1 MRMEQSASGIARPRF
16 RGCTGSNAPNRLE
29 ASMNANPTALV
40 VVSHHR
46 ADSLTAHV
54 GDVVA
59 ARLKEAG
66 YGVDLLDLRAEG
78 FDPRMTEADQ
88 PDWGDRDK
96 EYSPQVRAHM
106 ARVLAADVIVPV
118 FPVYWNSAPALLKGW
133 IDRVW
138 NYGFAYG
145 RSKPRLAG
153 KRMLWLGL
161 AGAGDGDEFAAW
173 MAETLDRVL
182 REGISF
188 YNGITDSAVAVLH
201 DAEGEPQTV
210 DAEGN
215 LALGEPLTGEARTA
229 HYEALDRRAEAHLE
243 RFLGLS

>member
-1 MRMEQSASGIARPRF
+1 MSHS
-16 RGCTGSNAPNRLE
+16 
-29 ASMNANPTALV
+29 PTALI

-46 ADSLTAHV
+46 PDSLTVHI

-66 YGVDLLDLRAEG
+66 YDIDLLNLDAEG
-78 FDPRMTEADQ
+78 FDPRMTVADQ
-88 PDWGDRDK
+88 PDWDDRDK
-96 EYSPQVRAHM
+96 VYSPEVQAHM
-106 ARVLAADVIVPV
+106 ARILAADVIIPV

-161 AGAGDGDEFAAW
+161 AGAGAGDDFSAW
-173 MAETLDRVL
+173 MRETLDRVL
-182 REGISF
+182 REGVSF
-188 YNGITDSAVAVLH
+188 YNGITHAALEILY
-201 DAEGEPQTV
+201 DAEGEPQIV
-210 DAEGN
+210 DADGN
-215 LALGEPLTGEARTA
+215 FTKGEALSGEARADHYAAIDRKATA
-229 HYEALDRRAEAHLE
+229 HVE
-243 RFLGLS
+243 RFLDLA

>member
-1 MRMEQSASGIARPRF
+1 MSAH
-16 RGCTGSNAPNRLE
+16 
-29 ASMNANPTALV
+29 PTALI

-46 ADSLTAHV
+46 TDSLTVHI

-66 YGVDLLDLRAEG
+66 YDIDLLNLDTEG
-78 FDPRMTEADQ
+78 FDPRMTVADQ
-88 PDWGDRDK
+88 PDWDDRDK
-96 EYSPQVRAHM
+96 AYSPEVQAHM
-106 ARVLAADVIVPV
+106 ARVLAAEVIIPV
-118 FPVYWNSAPALLKGW
+118 FPVYWNGTPALLKGW

-161 AGAGDGDEFAAW
+161 AGASEGDDYSASLED
-173 MAETLDRVL
+173 TLDRTL
-182 REGISF
+182 RQGISV
-188 YNGITDSAVAVLH
+188 YNGIADAAVAVLY
-201 DAEGEPQTV
+201 DVEGEPQIV

-215 LALGEPLTGEARTA
+215 FTKGEALQGEARAA
-229 HYEALDRRAEAHLE
+229 HFDALDREAAARIE
-243 RFLGLS
+243 RFLGLGPVR

>member
-1 MRMEQSASGIARPRF
+1 MSSK
-16 RGCTGSNAPNRLE
+16 
-29 ASMNANPTALV
+29 TALV

-46 ADSLTAHV
+46 ADSLTAHI

-66 YGVDLLDLRAEG
+66 YEIDLLDLQAEG
-78 FDPRMTEADQ
+78 FDPRMTVADQ
-88 PDWGDRDK
+88 PDWDDRDK
-96 EYSPQVRAHM
+96 VYSPEVQAHM
-106 ARVLAADVIVPV
+106 ERLVAADLVVPV
-118 FPVYWNSAPALLKGW
+118 FPVYWNSLPALLKGW

-161 AGAGDGDEFAAW
+161 AGATEGDEYWAW
-173 MAETLDRVL
+173 MKENLDRTL
-182 REGISF
+182 RQGISF
-188 YNGITDSAVAVLH
+188 YNGITDAAVEVLH
-201 DAEGEPQTV
+201 DAEGEPQIV

-215 LALGEPLTGEARTA
+215 FTKGEALTGEQRTA
-229 HYEALDRRAEAHLE
+229 HYEALDRLAVKYVDE
-243 RFLGLS
+243 FLA

>member
-1 MRMEQSASGIARPRF
+1 MADR
-16 RGCTGSNAPNRLE
+16 
-29 ASMNANPTALV
+29 TALI

-46 ADSLTAHV
+46 TDSLTVHI

-66 YGVDLLDLRAEG
+66 YTIDLLDLNTEG
-78 FDPRMTEADQ
+78 FDPRMTVADQ
-88 PDWGDRDK
+88 PDWDDRDK
-96 EYSPQVRAHM
+96 VYSPEVQAHM
-106 ARVLAADVIVPV
+106 ERILTADVVIPV
-118 FPVYWNSAPALLKGW
+118 FPIYWNNPPALLKGW

-161 AGAGDGDEFAAW
+161 AGAAEGDEYWAW
-173 MAETLDRVL
+173 MKENLDRVL

-188 YNGITDSAVAVLH
+188 YTGINDAAVEVLPDS
-201 DAEGEPQTV
+201 EGEPQIV
-210 DAEGN
+210 DADGN
-215 LALGEPLTGEARTA
+215 FTKGDALTGAQRTA
-229 HYEALDRRAEAHLE
+229 HYAAIDRRAVEHVE
-243 RFLGLS
+243 KFLALG

>member
-1 MRMEQSASGIARPRF
+1 M
-16 RGCTGSNAPNRLE
+16 NR
-29 ASMNANPTALV
+29 TALV

-46 ADSLTAHV
+46 ADSLTVHI
-54 GDVVA
+54 GDVAA

-66 YGVDLLDLRAEG
+66 YEVDVLDLHAEG

-88 PDWGDRDK
+88 PDWDDRDK
-96 EYSPQVRAHM
+96 VYSPEVQAHM
-106 ARVLAADVIVPV
+106 ERILAADVIVPV
-118 FPVYWNSAPALLKGW
+118 FPVYWNGLPALLKGW

-161 AGAGDGDEFAAW
+161 AGAADGDEYAAW
-173 MAETLDRVL
+173 MKDILDRVL

-188 YNGITDSAVAVLH
+188 YNGITEAAVAVLH
-201 DAEGEPQTV
+201 DAEGEPQIV

-215 LALGEPLTGEARTA
+215 FSKGEALSGEARAA
-229 HYEALDRRAEAHLE
+229 HYAAMDRRAAAHLE
-243 RFLGLS
+243 AFLGLPEAAPARP

>member
-1 MRMEQSASGIARPRF
+1 
-16 RGCTGSNAPNRLE
+16 
-29 ASMNANPTALV
+29 MNAAPTALV

-66 YGVDLLDLRAEG
+66 YEVDLLDLRAEG

-88 PDWGDRDK
+88 PDWDDRDK
-96 EYSPQVRAHM
+96 VYSAEVRAHM

-133 IDRVW
+133 VDRVW
-138 NYGFAYG
+138 NYGFGYG

-161 AGAGDGDEFAAW
+161 AGAAEGDEFAAW
-173 MAETLDRVL
+173 MQETLERVL

-188 YNGITDSAVAVLH
+188 YNGITDAAVAVLY
-201 DAEGEPQTV
+201 DTEGEPQIV
-210 DAEGN
+210 DADGN
-215 LALGEPLTGEARTA
+215 FTKGEALTGDARAA
-229 HYEALDRRAEAHLE
+229 HYAALDRRAEEHLE
-243 RFLGLS
+243 RFLELAPQTL

>member
-1 MRMEQSASGIARPRF
+1 MAER
-16 RGCTGSNAPNRLE
+16 
-29 ASMNANPTALV
+29 TALV

-46 ADSLTAHV
+46 PDSLTAHV

-66 YGVDLLDLRAEG
+66 YAVDLLDLRAEG
-78 FDPRMTEADQ
+78 FDPRMTIADQ
-88 PDWGDRDK
+88 PDWDDRDK
-96 EYSPQVRAHM
+96 VYSAEARAHM

-118 FPVYWNSAPALLKGW
+118 FPVYWNSPPALLKGW

-161 AGAGDGDEFAAW
+161 AGAAEGDEYWAW
-173 MAETLDRVL
+173 MKENLDRLL
-182 REGISF
+182 RVGISF
-188 YNGITDSAVAVLH
+188 YNGITDAAVEVLP
-201 DAEGEPQTV
+201 DAEGEPQIV
-210 DAEGN
+210 DADGSFTK
-215 LALGEPLTGEARTA
+215 GEALTGPQRAA
-229 HYEALDRRAEAHLE
+229 HYAAIDRRAERYVEA
-243 RFLGLS
+243 FLGL

>member
-1 MRMEQSASGIARPRF
+1 MTA
-16 RGCTGSNAPNRLE
+16 
-29 ASMNANPTALV
+29 PTALV
-40 VVSHHR
+40 VVAHHR

-54 GDVVA
+54 GDVAA

-66 YGVDLLDLRAEG
+66 YAIDLLDLRAEG

-88 PDWGDRDK
+88 PDWDDRDK
-96 EYSPQVRAHM
+96 AYSPEVRAHM
-106 ARVLAADVIVPV
+106 ARLLAADVIVPV
-118 FPVYWNSAPALLKGW
+118 FPVYWNGVPALLKGW

-138 NYGFAYG
+138 NYGFGYG
-145 RSKPRLAG
+145 RSEPRLAG

-173 MAETLDRVL
+173 MQETLDRVL

-188 YNGITDSAVAVLH
+188 YCGIPDSAVAVLH
-201 DAEGEPQTV
+201 DAEGESQTV

-215 LALGEPLTGEARTA
+215 FSKGAPLTGDARAA
-229 HYEALDRRAEAHLE
+229 HYAALDRRAEHHLE
-243 RFLGLS
+243 AFLGL